1 MLDLEAGLGAGW
13 GGNVI
18 DSDRSLMTDPL
29 PLPGARPHSDTL
41 KFSLQFQGNRQV
53 DNRERKAEV
62 SGGRGSLH
70 ALAFHPT
77 PVIVA

>member
-1 MLDLEAGLGAGW
+1 MLDLEAWLGAA

-29 PLPGARPHSDTL
+29 PLPGARLHLDTL
-41 KFSLQFQGNRQV
+41 NFSLEFQGKQQV
-53 DNRERKAEV
+53 DSRERKGEV

-70 ALAFHPT
+70 GLAFHAT
-77 PVIVA
+77 PVIVG